1 MMSMKDFKEVRFK
14 WNFRDYQQRV
24 LDNADKYILD
34 GKINIVAAP
43 GSGKTILGLE
53 LIRRC
58 NEPCIIL
65 SPTTTIKY
73 QWGERFESAFLS
85 VFQNVD
91 DYISYDL
98 NEIKL
103 LNSITYQALYSA
115 MNKIKVEEEDES
127 VDYSNIDL
135 FQLIKEKN
143 IKTICLDEAHHLQN
157 EWQKALE
164 KFIQNL
170 NKDIKIISLTA
181 TPPYDAKSIEW
192 ERYLSVCGEIDEEI
206 FVPELVKQKTLCPH
220 QDYVYFN
227 YPDESELAN
236 FQDYKNKV
244 SLGID
249 ALFETYLLDN
259 VYSKIISEKENDYE
273 TLFSNVKE
281 YISLLVLINKKGIKV
296 DKKLIKVLTTKKE
309 LPDFNL
315 EFAQV
320 AVQFML
326 EDHTLL
332 NQFEKEELLKLIKD
346 YSLVEKGKVNF
357 SMKEKLKKQL
367 TSSIGKLKSIN
378 EIVKS
383 ETTSLKEE
391 LRMLILTDYIK
402 KESLKDIGTENK
414 LNNISVVSIFENI
427 RRSGVN
433 PSVGVLSGGLVILPR
448 VILSKVKN
456 ISSYNTINETEYAS
470 VNIKGSNKDKV
481 AIVSKLFEDG
491 DINILIGTKSLLG
504 EGWDSPCINS
514 LILASFV
521 GSFMLSNQ
529 MRGRAIRMYKNN
541 PNKISNIWHLVT
553 LEPDYIFEENKIKK
567 LSVYLNQD
575 YSKIVSSDYETLE
588 RRFDC
593 FVGPSYDGNE
603 ITSGIKRLTIIKPP
617 FNKEGIKNINQQ
629 MLEKSQ
635 NREGVLLSWETN
647 LVNNSTLNVVNEIP
661 KELKVPTFTYIDYI
675 SLSLLGVTGTGGGYY
690 VGANSSNID
699 NPKQFLLL
707 LVILA
712 IVIGCVFLISKL
724 VVKLVKMGSPKRTIK
739 HLSIAVLDTL
749 KETGYISYNAK
760 VGIEDYDFMY
770 DIYLKDASVHEQN
783 VFNNAIKE
791 MLSVIDNPRYLI
803 VMKKGKRL
811 VYKNSFACPSL
822 IGQRKEAVEIF
833 INNLKQQV
841 ATFDLFYTRN
851 EDGRKLILKCR
862 KKSFITRNEKIVNKK
877 KKVVNY
883 E

>member
-1 MMSMKDFKEVRFK
+1 MKDFKEVRFK
-14 WNFRDYQQRV
+14 WSFRDYQQRV

-73 QWGERFESAFLS
+73 QWGERFESAFLNAS
-85 VFQNVD
+85 QNVD

-192 ERYLSVCGEIDEEI
+192 ERYSSVCGEIDEEI

-227 YPDESELAN
+227 YPDESELVN

-244 SLGID
+244 SLGIN

-259 VYSKIISEKENDYE
+259 VYSKIINEKENDYE
-273 TLFSNVKE
+273 SLFSNVKE
-281 YISLLVLINKKGIKV
+281 YVSLLVLINKKGIQV

-309 LPDFNL
+309 LPDFNF

-326 EDHTLL
+326 ENQTLL
-332 NQFEKEELLKLIKD
+332 NQFEKEELLKLMKD

-427 RRSGVN
+427 RRSGIN

-456 ISSYNTINETEYAS
+456 ISSYNTINETEYVS

-567 LSVYLNQD
+567 LSAYLNQD
-575 YSKIVSSDYETLE
+575 YSKIISSDYETLE

-603 ITSGIKRLTIIKPP
+603 ITSGIKRLSIIRPP

-699 NPKQFLLL
+699 DPKQFLLL

-791 MLSVIDNPRYLI
+791 MLSIIDNPRYLI

-833 INNLKQQV
+833 INKLKQQV